1 MLHRRDAMLRLGQIG
16 LGALTL
22 PGLLRGERGQA
33 SEGPPRAAGRA
44 KSCILVYLWG
54 GPPQQDMWDMKPA
67 APTGIRSLF
76 MPIHTVVPG
85 IDVCEHMPLFA
96 RHTDKTAIV
105 RSLTHS
111 SNIHE
116 ASVYHTLTG
125 RLNPSLVS
133 PRNMRRRDEFPNVGS
148 VVSAFSPPGVF
159 PAAVTIPRPIGH
171 DGVTYAGTY
180 GGFLGPRHDP
190 MELLAA
196 PMSNNAPAHGV
207 TLPPNLDEVRLVAR
221 RGLLRVLEDN
231 DRVLQHSRATAGFES
246 YWQKAFA
253 MVSSPVA
260 KQAFN
265 LDREDPRLRDRYGRN
280 EYGESFLLARRL
292 VEAGVRLVTITWMWI
307 PPGARVQ
314 NVWDNHDTTA
324 RLTSNQNLPPLDRAF
339 AALMDDLSQRGMLSE
354 TLVTMFGEFGRTP
367 RLNAGTGRDHWGMCQ
382 SAVFAG
388 GGVRGGQVYGSS
400 DADAAYPKAQ
410 PVSPE
415 DVLATIYHAFG
426 LPPDTQLH
434 DQLGRPHPLVSG
446 RPIEALFG

>member
-1 MLHRRDAMLRLGQIG
+1 MLHRRDAMLRLGQVG

-22 PGLLRGERGQA
+22 PELLRGERSQA
-33 SEGPPRAAGRA
+33 AERPRRAAGTA

-76 MPIHTVVPG
+76 RPIHTVVPG

-116 ASVYHTLTG
+116 ASVYHTMTG
-125 RLNPSLVS
+125 RLNPGLVS

-148 VVSAFSPPGVF
+148 VVSAFSPPSVF

-196 PMSNNAPAHGV
+196 PMSSNAPTHGV

-231 DRVLQHSRATAGFES
+231 DRALQSSRSTAGFES

-253 MVSSPVA
+253 MVSSPAA
-260 KQAFN
+260 KQACN

-314 NVWDNHDTTA
+314 NVWDNHDSTN
-324 RLTSNQNLPPLDRAF
+324 RLISNQNLPPLDRGF
-339 AALMDDLSQRGMLSE
+339 AALMEDLTQRGLLGD

-367 RLNAGTGRDHWGMCQ
+367 RLNATSGRDHWGMCQ

-388 GGVRGGQVYGSS
+388 GGIRGGQVYGSS
-400 DADAAYPKAQ
+400 DADAAYPKTQ

-426 LPPDTQLH
+426 LEPDMLLH
-434 DQLGRPHPLVSG
+434 DQLGRPHPLVNG
-446 RPIEALFG
+446 RPIAGLFA